1 MGPKLNEFR
10 PDNSGRRPGIGLRL
24 VVMAFIVLV
33 LWIAAMAVDSQVSDR
48 ERSKNDAEAE
58 IAKSWG
64 AEQLVAGPAAI
75 LPWVRTEV
83 VERTD
88 SKGAKTREIVRTRHT
103 AVWLPQD
110 LSVTAELQPELRSR
124 GIFQT
129 VVYVGRVK
137 LKGVLRGPDLRAMD
151 VDASGALWDKAQL
164 SVAVDDVKGIRSAS
178 AIKLGKLSLAT
189 LPGPGPESP
198 WATGV
203 HADAPSL
210 PRHPGEAVPFEL
222 DLELNGSKVLW
233 IVPSARLSEAA
244 VSSTWPDPAFSGA
257 YLPLSREI
265 TPQGFKA
272 SWKVPELARSFPSAW
287 VDSNAAIGDIRLSAL
302 GVGLVKTVSTYQQA
316 SRATKYAIL
325 FILLTFTAFFL
336 FEVFNRLRV
345 HPIQYLLVGAAL
357 VVFYLLLLSL
367 SEHLGFDGAYALA
380 TVMTLIPI
388 SVYVRGVLRES
399 SRIRVLLGL
408 LLGLYA
414 YLYIIL
420 RLNDYALLMGSL
432 AIFAALS
439 TAMVLTR
446 NVDWSRLEP
455 AEER

>member
-1 MGPKLNEFR
+1 MGPRLKSPSPEQ
-10 PDNSGRRPGIGLRL
+10 SGRRPGIGLRL
-24 VVMAFIVLV
+24 VVMMAIVFV
-33 LWIAAMAVDSQVSDR
+33 LWLAAIAVDSQVSDR
-48 ERSKNDAEAE
+48 ERSKDDAEAE

-64 AEQLVAGPAAI
+64 GEQLIAGPAAI
-75 LPWVRTEV
+75 LPWVRSEV

-88 SKGAKTREIVRTRHT
+88 SKGVKTREIVRTRHT

-110 LSVTAELQPELRSR
+110 LSVTATLQPELRNR

-129 VVYVGRVK
+129 VVYVGHVK
-137 LKGVLRGPDLRAMD
+137 LKGVLRGPDLKAMD
-151 VDASGALWDKAQL
+151 VDPAGVRWDKALL

-178 AIKLGKLSLAT
+178 AIKFGGASLAVV
-189 LPGPGPESP
+189 PGPGTESP
-198 WATGV
+198 WAAGV
-203 HADAPSL
+203 HADAPGL
-210 PRHPGEAVPFEL
+210 PRHPGQAIPFEM
-222 DLELNGSKVLW
+222 DLELNGSKNLW
-233 IVPSARLSEAA
+233 IVPSARLTEAT
-244 VSSTWPDPAFSGA
+244 VSSSWPDPGFSGA
-257 YLPLSREI
+257 YLPVSRELG
-265 TPQGFKA
+265 PQGFKA
-272 SWKVPELARSFPSAW
+272 AWKVPELARSFPSAW
-287 VDSNAAIGDIRLSAL
+287 VDNTAGLSDIRSSAL

-380 TVMTLIPI
+380 TAMTMVPVG
-388 SVYVRGVLRES
+388 VYVRGVLREA

-446 NVDWSRLEP
+446 NVDWSKLEP
-455 AEER
+455 AERD